1 MPRAFNHWL
10 EMKNTISMS
19 LMIFIITTGCM
30 GPGGLF
36 SEDET
41 YIAPFEF
48 DLTIEDL
55 WNDIP
60 INQTSASDI
69 INMTHEFEKSPRIT
83 NLTEVGYSLNNQ
95 PLLLVEFGDYDPDV
109 PTVYFVAAQHGNE
122 PASVDSAY
130 LLARHFARASPEEID
145 PILEKINLA
154 VFVMVNPDGRDNETR
169 GNSNGT
175 DLNRDHM
182 KLLEPE
188 GKVMHEAFHKVHPS
202 VTVDMHEFGGAGTI
216 IFQVAAPQN
225 PVTHQDVLLASYVL
239 ETDVIEA
246 INDEWGFGSV
256 TNYPPTTSS
265 QDSSIHRNHFA
276 VHGSVSLLFESAVS
290 EEYSERVRLQSLAA
304 LAVIDEVANNPEYY
318 LDARQ
323 SSDEEGQEGNDIVHA
338 YLFECN
344 DPATVETIRI
354 LTDHGF
360 DIGYKPDSESIT
372 SIHYQTFLP
381 RTDFSNGTV
390 VVPMDQ
396 IGWRML
402 SELMEYT
409 SDKDQHYTNSPKD
422 RGLDAWRALES
433 VNYELDH
440 NVCVTN

>member
-1 MPRAFNHWL
+1 
-10 EMKNTISMS
+10 MKNTISMS
-19 LMIFIITTGCM
+19 LMIFIITTGCT

-36 SEDET
+36 SEDEPD
-41 YIAPFEF
+41 IVPFEF
-48 DLTIEDL
+48 DLTIGDL

-69 INMTHEFEKSPRIT
+69 INMTYEFEKSPRVT
-83 NLTEVGYSLNNQ
+83 NLTEVGYSLNGQ
-95 PLLLVEFGDYDPDV
+95 PLLLIEFGDYDSTV

-130 LLARHFARASPEEID
+130 LLARHFARASPEEIN

-154 VFVMVNPDGRDNETR
+154 IFVMVNPDGRDNGTR

-188 GKVMHEAFHKVHPS
+188 GKTMHYAFHKVHPS
-202 VTVDMHEFGGAGTI
+202 VTVDMHEFGGVGTI

-225 PVTHQDVLLASYVL
+225 PATHQDVLLASYVL
-239 ETDVIEA
+239 ETSVIGA
-246 INDEWGFGSV
+246 INEEWGFGSV

-290 EEYSERVRLQSLAA
+290 EEYSERVRLQTWAA
-304 LAVIDEVANNPEYY
+304 LAVIDEVADDPDYY

-323 SSDEEGQEGNDIVHA
+323 SSDDEGQAGNDVVHA
-338 YLFECN
+338 YLIECN
-344 DPATVETIRI
+344 DPATTETIR
-354 LTDHGF
+354 LLRDHGF
-360 DIGYKPDSESIT
+360 DIGYKTDSESVT
-372 SIHYQTFLP
+372 SIHYETFLP
-381 RTDFSNGTV
+381 KSDFPNGTV
-390 VVPMDQ
+390 VIHMDQ
-396 IGWRML
+396 IGWRVL
-402 SELMEYT
+402 GELMEYT
-409 SDKDQHYTNSPKD
+409 STKDQHYTNSPKE
-422 RGLDAWRALES
+422 RGQDAWRALEAI
-433 VNYELDH
+433 NYDID
-440 NVCVTN
+440 NDVCVTNE

>member
-1 MPRAFNHWL
+1 
-10 EMKNTISMS
+10 MKSTISMS
-19 LMIFIITTGCM
+19 LMIFIITSGCT

-36 SEDET
+36 SEDEPD
-41 YIAPFEF
+41 IVPFEF

-69 INMTHEFEKSPRIT
+69 INLTYEFDKSPRVT
-83 NLTEVGYSLNNQ
+83 NLTEIGYSINNQ
-95 PLLLVEFGDYDPDV
+95 PLLLVEFGDYDPIV

-154 VFVMVNPDGRDNETR
+154 IFVMVNPDGRDANSR
-169 GNSNGT
+169 GNANST

-188 GKVMHEAFHKVHPS
+188 GKIMQKAFQKVRPS

-225 PVTHQDVLLASYVL
+225 PVTHPDVLTASYVL

-246 INDEWGFGSV
+246 VNEEWGFGSV

-290 EEYSERVRLQSLAA
+290 EEYSERVRLQSWAA
-304 LAVIDEVANNPEYY
+304 IAVIDEVANDPDYY

-323 SSDEEGQEGNDIVHA
+323 SSDEEGQEGNDIVYA
-338 YLFECN
+338 YLFECS
-344 DPATVETIRI
+344 DPATTETLRI
-354 LTDHGF
+354 LKDHGF
-360 DIGYKPDSESIT
+360 DVGYKAGDESVT
-372 SIHYQTFLP
+372 SIHYETFLP
-381 RTDFSNGTV
+381 KTGFLNGTAL
-390 VVPMDQ
+390 VPMDQ
-396 IGWRML
+396 IGWRMIT
-402 SELMEYT
+402 ELMEYT
-409 SDKDQHYTNSPKD
+409 SAKDQHYTNSPKD
-422 RGLDAWRALES
+422 RGQDAWRALES
-433 VNYELDH
+433 VDYIVNNEI
-440 NVCVTN
+440 C

>member
-1 MPRAFNHWL
+1 MRKIIPIWL
-10 EMKNTISMS
+10 VF
-19 LMIFIITTGCM
+19 FIITTGCT
-30 GPGGLF
+30 GPGGF
-36 SEDET
+36 FGDDEPEAT
-41 YIAPFEF
+41 PFEF
-48 DLTIEDL
+48 DLTLDDL

-60 INQTSASDI
+60 LNQTSASEI
-69 INMTHEFEKSPRIT
+69 INMTYEFDKSPRVT
-83 NLTEVGYSLNNQ
+83 NLTEVGYSINNQ
-95 PLLLVEFGDYDPDV
+95 PLLLVEFGDYDSTV

-145 PILEKINLA
+145 PVLEKINLA
-154 VFVMVNPDGRDNETR
+154 VFVMVNPDGRDNGTR

-188 GKVMHEAFHKVHPS
+188 GKTMHYAFHKVRPS
-202 VTVDMHEFGGAGTI
+202 VTVDMHEFGGVGTI

-225 PVTHQDVLLASYVL
+225 PATHQDVLLASYVL

-246 INDEWGFGSV
+246 ISDEWGSGSV

-290 EEYSERVRLQSLAA
+290 EEYSERVRLQSWAA
-304 LAVIDEVANNPEYY
+304 LAVINEVADDPDYY

-323 SSDEEGQEGNDIVHA
+323 SSDEEGEEGNDIVHA
-338 YLFECN
+338 YLIECN
-344 DPATVETIRI
+344 DPATTETLRI
-354 LTDHGF
+354 LKDHGF
-360 DIGYKPDSESIT
+360 DIGYKSDDESVT
-372 SIHYQTFLP
+372 SIHYETFLP
-381 RTDFSNGTV
+381 RSAFPNGTV
-390 VVPMDQ
+390 VIPMDQ
-396 IGWRML
+396 IGWRVL

-409 SDKDQHYTNSPKD
+409 SAKDQHYTNSPKE
-422 RGLDAWRALES
+422 RGQDAWRALES
-433 VNYELDH
+433 VNYEI
-440 NVCVTN
+440 NEKVCNID

>member
-1 MPRAFNHWL
+1 
-10 EMKNTISMS
+10 MKNTVTVS
-19 LMIFIITTGCM
+19 LMIFIITSGCT

-36 SEDET
+36 SEDEPDFV
-41 YIAPFEF
+41 PFEF

-69 INMTHEFEKSPRIT
+69 INLTYEFDKSPRVT
-83 NLTEVGYSLNNQ
+83 NLTEIGYSINNQ
-95 PLLLVEFGDYDPDV
+95 PLLLVEFGDYDPIV

-154 VFVMVNPDGRDNETR
+154 IFVMVNPDGRDANSR
-169 GNSNGT
+169 GNANGT

-188 GKVMHEAFHKVHPS
+188 GKIMQKAFQKIHPS

-225 PVTHQDVLLASYVL
+225 PVTHPDVLAASYVL

-246 INDEWGFGSV
+246 INEEWGFGSV

-290 EEYSERVRLQSLAA
+290 EEYSERVRLQSWAA
-304 LAVIDEVANNPEYY
+304 IAVIDEVADDPDYY
-318 LDARQ
+318 LDARR
-323 SSDEEGQEGNDIVHA
+323 SSDDEGQE
-338 YLFECN
+338 LS
-344 DPATVETIRI
+344 
-354 LTDHGF
+354 L
-360 DIGYKPDSESIT
+360 
-372 SIHYQTFLP
+372 IH
-381 RTDFSNGTV
+381 
-390 VVPMDQ
+390 
-396 IGWRML
+396 I
-402 SELMEYT
+402 
-409 SDKDQHYTNSPKD
+409 
-422 RGLDAWRALES
+422 
-433 VNYELDH
+433 
-440 NVCVTN
+440 